1 MNEIKTVESITTDN
15 LRLLENILLDI
26 QDVENTPCGHPQ
38 CASDEDPA
46 NSDAADDARW
56 KPESMTQRLEW
67 AMALL
72 QERETDLRRMNDHF
86 EKALKNVSSRY
97 LFTHQG
103 RSSAIIDLPTLLKLL
118 DICIIEQNDRSVVA
132 DTMNK
137 AILLF
142 TGITVVFL
150 PLSFITSY
158 LGMNLSDIRET
169 GIDQVWFW
177 KYLGSTGLVIS
188 VASILYT
195 SRIHFRSFP
204 LTMRGKMKAV

>member
-1 MNEIKTVESITTDN
+1 MARYMDEIKTIESITTDN
-15 LRLLENILLDI
+15 LRLLENVLLDV
-26 QDVENTPCGHPQ
+26 QEVENADCGHPQ
-38 CASDEDPA
+38 CVSDEAVRRNDEIVDP
-46 NSDAADDARW
+46 RW

-67 AMALL
+67 AMTLL
-72 QERETDLRRMNDHF
+72 QEREADLRRMNDHF
-86 EKALKNVSSRY
+86 EKALKN
-97 LFTHQG
+97 
-103 RSSAIIDLPTLLKLL
+103 LL

-158 LGMNLSDIRET
+158 LGMNLRDIRET
-169 GIDQVWFW
+169 TIDQVWFW

-188 VASILYT
+188 AASILYT

-204 LTMRGKMKAV
+204 LWAKAEMEDI